1 MNIYDFQT
9 VKDQISI
16 PRYLTDRGIKI
27 CDNRFPA
34 TWRGSTDLNCSIS
47 QDGKVYCDHARGQ
60 SGGSVID
67 LAIAIEHIATPFHAA
82 QCLGDRY
89 HLTPKSTTTLR
100 AEPEADKEKQTHY
113 QRLLS
118 QGYSLSNTYVYTD
131 ENGVEL
137 YSVLKLINKS
147 TGEKTFLQRTA
158 DHWGLKN
165 TRRVLYNLPALLSAT
180 TIHIV
185 EGEKDA
191 DTLNAI
197 GLTATTNN
205 GGAKNWSEDFNRFFQ
220 AKHVVILY
228 DNDQPGIDH
237 AKEIIRQ
244 INDIASSIKVLCPSR
259 LPKGDVTDYL
269 TKEGGTKDSLLY
281 MIQATPFY
289 DRKAASAQIA
299 KYTIEEAREL
309 NKTPFSNFTIEQDI
323 TPSGKQK
330 EVETPK
336 NPIALIQ
343 ELRSRFLDFPRR
355 LGQNTLFDLD
365 LKTNEINLLPSP
377 DTLFAWIS
385 LKSKHP
391 IEWSRIRGAISQ
403 AQFYQ
408 ALLLSVRAY
417 EGVSKAPHF
426 PLRQDIFYSHTPLP
440 QITPG
445 DTSTI
450 DNLVSRFAPAS
461 DDYIPLLR
469 AIIFAPIFYAPSAP
483 RPAWVI
489 DSIDGKGT
497 GKTTLVKLIA
507 HLYCET
513 PVDLDASAIK
523 YDFTATVRRLI
534 SSEGRSKRIAL
545 LDNIQGTFASA
556 NLARLITAE
565 TISGI
570 APYGRS
576 EETRQNDLTYI
587 ITSNAASLDDDIAQ
601 RAFTIKIKKAPRSS
615 TWERD
620 IRSFINLNRETLFA
634 EIISTLQHPPFTIT
648 NPGTRY
654 PEFEST
660 ILAPACRTLD
670 EYKKTLSLIYASSA
684 ENNATEERAQEIQ
697 DVFTDAIASILRTV
711 QGSAT
716 NRPTFLTTAA
726 ISKILLDSDTLRIEH
741 ITKSALYEMIQS
753 GNLKCF
759 SKKCRIIKTA
769 GASKRGLLFI
779 GNPIVE
785 NLNFINIIEVE
796 KDALVYR
803 CAQPFNGDFL

>member
-1 MNIYDFQT
+1 MNIYDFQSI
-9 VKDQISI
+9 KDQISI
-16 PRYLTDRGIKI
+16 PRYLADKGIAI
-27 CDNRFPA
+27 HDNRFPA
-34 TWRGSTDLNCSIS
+34 IWRGSTDLNCSIS

-82 QCLGDRY
+82 QLLGDRY
-89 HLTPKSTTTLR
+89 HLTPKSTTTPR
-100 AEPEADKEKQTHY
+100 SDPETDPDKQTHY
-113 QRLLS
+113 QRLLN
-118 QGYSLSNTYVYTD
+118 QGYTLSNTYVYTD
-131 ENGVEL
+131 ENGLEL
-137 YSVLKLINKS
+137 YSVLKLVNPA

-191 DTLNAI
+191 DTLNAL

-205 GGAKNWSEDFNRFFQ
+205 GGAKNWDESFNRFFQ
-220 AKHVVILY
+220 AKNVIILY

-237 AKEIIRQ
+237 AKEVIRH
-244 INDIASSIKVLCPSR
+244 INNIASSIKVLCPSH

-269 TKEGGTKDSLLY
+269 TQEGGTKASLLSL
-281 MIQATPFY
+281 IQSTPFY
-289 DRKAASAQIA
+289 DRQAASAKIA
-299 KYTIEEAREL
+299 QYTIEEAREL
-309 NKTPFSNFTIEQDI
+309 NKTPFANFSIEQQL
-323 TPSGKQK
+323 TPGGKPK

-336 NPIALIQ
+336 NPIHLIQ
-343 ELRSRFLDFPRR
+343 ELRSRFLNFPRR

-365 LKTNEINLLPSP
+365 LKTGEINLLPAP
-377 DTLFAWIS
+377 DALFAWIS

-417 EGVSKAPHF
+417 EGISKSPHF
-426 PLRQDIFYSHTPLP
+426 PSREDIFYAHKPLP

-445 DTSTI
+445 SSSTF
-450 DNLVSRFAPAS
+450 DNLINRFAPAS
-461 DDYIPLLR
+461 PDYIPLIR
-469 AIIFAPIFYAPSAP
+469 ALFFAPIFYAPSAP

-497 GKTTLVKLIA
+497 GKTTLVKLLA

-513 PVDLDASAIK
+513 PIDLDANTIK
-523 YDFTATVRRLI
+523 YDFTSTIRRLI

-545 LDNIQGTFASA
+545 LDNIQGTFSSA

-565 TISGI
+565 TLSGI
-570 APYGRS
+570 APYGRT
-576 EETRQNDLTYI
+576 EETRKNDLTYI

-601 RAFTIKIKKAPRSS
+601 RAFTIKIKKSPRSS

-620 IRSFINLNRETLFA
+620 IRSFIDLNRETLFA
-634 EIISTLQHPPFTIT
+634 EIISTLQHPPFRVTD
-648 NPGTRY
+648 PATRY
-654 PEFEST
+654 PEFEDT
-660 ILAPACRTLD
+660 ILAPACRTQQA
-670 EYKKTLSLIYASSA
+670 YKQTLSLIASSA
-684 ENNATEERAQEIQ
+684 SENNATEERAQEIQ
-697 DVFTDAIASILRTV
+697 DTFASAIATILRTV
-711 QGSAT
+711 QGAAT
-716 NRPTFLTTAA
+716 NRPSFLTTAA
-726 ISKILLDSDTLRIEH
+726 ISKILLDSDTLRLEH
-741 ITKSALYEMIQS
+741 ISKSTIYEMIQS

-759 SKKCRIIKTA
+759 SKKCRFIRMA
-769 GASKRGLLFI
+769 GTIKRGLLFI

-785 NLNFINIIEVE
+785 NLNFVNIIEVE
-796 KDALVYR
+796 NSTLIYR
-803 CAQPFNGDFL
+803 CAQPFNGELQ